1 MNETTSQFLRI
12 AGVCGVVGTIL
23 LLAIDLFLM
32 TTGRMFE
39 WTIGMWLAFLLIIP
53 AVLGFTYYLASRG
66 SRLAY
71 VAGAFAF
78 FGCMAGASMQVL
90 FRTHDVLLE
99 QGSTTVVEQL
109 RGTLKLVASTQ
120 MIGLTWPVGLILL
133 AIANLM
139 VDRSRWL
146 ISVLFGIGAVAFP
159 IGRIAGSTAGV
170 LISGAVF
177 VAAFYLIARLLIRK
191 ETAAA

>member
-12 AGVCGVVGTIL
+12 AGVCGVVGAAL
-23 LLAIDLFLM
+23 LLGSDLMLLA
-32 TTGRMFE
+32 TGRAFE
-39 WTIGMWLAFLLIIP
+39 WTIGLWLAFFLIIP
-53 AVLGFTYYLASRG
+53 AVLGFSYHLASRG

-71 VAGAFAF
+71 IGGSSAF

-90 FRTHDVLLE
+90 FRVHAVLLE
-99 QGSTTVVEQL
+99 QGSTAAVEQL
-109 RGTLKLVASTQ
+109 RGTMKLVATTQ
-120 MIGLTWPVGLILL
+120 MIGLAWPLGLILL

-159 IGRIAGSTAGV
+159 IGRIAGSTLGV
-170 LISGAVF
+170 VISGLVF
-177 VAAFYLIARLLIRK
+177 VAAFALVAKLLIRK
-191 ETAAA
+191 ETALA